1 MSTERIGYRVI
12 EQIPRVEPDLLARA
26 ARYSA
31 PELCDG
37 EIVYNAMDYHI
48 KPMVTQKKIV
58 GQAVTLKLTLGDSLM
73 VTKAMSVCRPGDVRL
88 IDGRGSGN
96 NAVWGD
102 QRSLT
107 AKLLGLGGVVIDG
120 AFRDIDGNEEIGFPI
135 YARAVTCGCSTKN
148 SHGEV
153 NVPISCGGVAVH
165 PGDIIVGDRNGVVVV
180 PLAFAE
186 QIIASAQE
194 KAERVER
201 LKAEI
206 RASGKVIPDSFAE
219 KLAKLGY

>member
-1 MSTERIGYRVI
+1 M
-12 EQIPRVEPDLLARA
+12 
-26 ARYSA
+26 
-31 PELCDG
+31 
-37 EIVYNAMDYHI
+37 
-48 KPMVTQKKIV
+48 
-58 GQAVTLKLTLGDSLM
+58 
-73 VTKAMSVCRPGDVRL
+73 
-88 IDGRGSGN
+88 
-96 NAVWGD
+96 
-102 QRSLT
+102 
-107 AKLLGLGGVVIDG
+107 VIDG

>member
-1 MSTERIGYRVI
+1 MGTERIGYRVI
-12 EQIPRVEPDLLARA
+12 EQIPRVEPDLLAHA

-73 VTKAMSVCRPGDVRL
+73 VTKAMSVCRPGDVL
-88 IDGRGSGN
+88 
-96 NAVWGD
+96 
-102 QRSLT
+102 
-107 AKLLGLGGVVIDG
+107 VIDG

-206 RASGKVIPDSFAE
+206 RASGKVIPDCFAE

>member
-12 EQIPRVEPDLLARA
+12 EQIPRVEPDLLAHA

-73 VTKAMSVCRPGDVRL
+73 VTKAMSVCRPGDVL
-88 IDGRGSGN
+88 VIDGRGSGN

-120 AFRDIDGNEEIGFPI
+120 AFRDIDENEEIGFPI

-153 NVPISCGGVAVH
+153 NVPISCGGGRSSGRYHRRRPQWRGRRPPCFCRADHCQRAGEGREGGTPQSRDQGLRKGH
-165 PGDIIVGDRNGVVVV
+165 P
-180 PLAFAE
+180 
-186 QIIASAQE
+186 
-194 KAERVER
+194 
-201 LKAEI
+201 
-206 RASGKVIPDSFAE
+206 
-219 KLAKLGY
+219 